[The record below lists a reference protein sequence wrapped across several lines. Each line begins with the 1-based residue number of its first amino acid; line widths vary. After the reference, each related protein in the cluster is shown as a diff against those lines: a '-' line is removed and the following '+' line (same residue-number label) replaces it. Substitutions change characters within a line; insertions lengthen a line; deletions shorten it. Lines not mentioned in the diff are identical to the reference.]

1 MADNQILIVPSG
13 AELIAK
19 IGSTEYTVVNSS
31 GKCELDV
38 VGDVTGDV
46 TGDLTG
52 DVTGQCF
59 GTVTSYTAS
68 GAIALT
74 DKAAL
79 LDATGG
85 ALAMTLADGTEG
97 QVIYLK
103 CVDASNNAVVTPANL
118 ADGSTLTFD
127 AANEVA
133 VLLFDGT
140 NWQVITNT
148 STLA

>member
-38 VGDVTGDV
+38 VGDV
-46 TGDLTG
+46 TG